1 MKKLYAILIGI
12 AIAFSSC
19 DDFLEIPSETNLS
32 TAIYFKSQSDFEQA
46 INGAYA
52 PLRGLYNGYNGAWAM
67 GEMRSDNTTYIYNT
81 VDRGQIQGEYIKD
94 FVEQSDNAIPLN
106 KWVSN
111 YSIISRVNFILES
124 IDNIEFDKAVKD
136 NIKGQ
141 AYFLRALCY
150 LDLVQYFG
158 SVPLHLA
165 PVKSKDEAS
174 LPLASISDIYKSIID
189 DAGQAKNLLPDKA
202 TQEPG
207 RPTSG
212 SAIMVL
218 ANSYINLKEWNNADE
233 VLKEIKGYKLLPD
246 YASIYDINN
255 KNNEESIFEIQYK
268 AGTDG
273 FNSSF
278 IYTFIPPMTSEEI
291 YDLTGVSQ
299 SERTMEAYNV
309 PTPDLIKAYEPNDKR
324 KDASIGYLTAHGAT
338 YPYVKKYLHAHNI
351 PGNTG
356 DNWPVYRYAE
366 ALLFKAEVANELDRP
381 AEACGYL
388 NDVRER
394 AGLGRTFSSSDKD
407 AIREAIFKERR
418 VELAFENKRWLD
430 LVRSGKAEAVMKS
443 YGENVR
449 ANPRDYYFPEGYT
462 IPTQAYQNIP
472 LLFELPA
479 ADSALSPYF

>member
-1 MKKLYAILIGI
+1 MRILG
-12 AIAFSSC
+12 
-19 DDFLEIPSETNLS
+19 
-32 TAIYFKSQSDFEQA
+32 
-46 INGAYA
+46 
-52 PLRGLYNGYNGAWAM
+52 
-67 GEMRSDNTTYIYNT
+67 
-81 VDRGQIQGEYIKD
+81 
-94 FVEQSDNAIPLN
+94 
-106 KWVSN
+106 
-111 YSIISRVNFILES
+111 
-124 IDNIEFDKAVKD
+124 
-136 NIKGQ
+136 
-141 AYFLRALCY
+141 
-150 LDLVQYFG
+150 
-158 SVPLHLA
+158 
-165 PVKSKDEAS
+165 
-174 LPLASISDIYKSIID
+174 
-189 DAGQAKNLLPDKA
+189 
-202 TQEPG
+202 
-207 RPTSG
+207 
-212 SAIMVL
+212 
-218 ANSYINLKEWNNADE
+218 LKEWNNADE